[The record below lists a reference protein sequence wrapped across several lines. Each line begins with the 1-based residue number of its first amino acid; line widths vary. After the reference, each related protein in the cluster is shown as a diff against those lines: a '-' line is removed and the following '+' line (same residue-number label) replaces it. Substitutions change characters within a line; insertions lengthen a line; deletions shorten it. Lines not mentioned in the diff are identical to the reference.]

1 MVSDNMSWKGGNM
14 NGVVEVTG
22 SLFQAG
28 LWIVGMAQSELFVSF
43 YLVVKFDAELPTID
57 VPGKDFKFTD

>member
-14 NGVVEVTG
+14 NGVVEDTG

-28 LWIVGMAQSELFVSF
+28 VWIVGMAQSELFVSF
-43 YLVVKFDAELPTID
+43 HLVIFI
-57 VPGKDFKFTD
+57 

>member
-1 MVSDNMSWKGGNM
+1 M
-14 NGVVEVTG
+14 NGVVEGTG

-28 LWIVGMAQSELFVSF
+28 VWIVGMAQSELFVSF

>member
-1 MVSDNMSWKGGNM
+1 M

-28 LWIVGMAQSELFVSF
+28 VWIVGMAQSELFVSF
-43 YLVVKFDAELPTID
+43 YLVVKFDAELPTMCRERISSL
-57 VPGKDFKFTD
+57 